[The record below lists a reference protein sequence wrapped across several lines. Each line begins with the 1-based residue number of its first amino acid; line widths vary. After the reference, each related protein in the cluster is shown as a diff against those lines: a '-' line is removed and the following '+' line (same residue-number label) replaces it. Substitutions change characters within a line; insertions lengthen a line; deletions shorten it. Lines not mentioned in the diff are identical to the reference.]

1 MFVAVGLGGQKLYL
15 TTRTQEGWDMY
26 RTCLKQWWH
35 NYNCSVSE
43 TGKSWSCLVEG
54 DEQLDWPNS
63 QTSMEL
69 CHAYVA

>member
-1 MFVAVGLGGQKLYL
+1 MFGIGTA
-15 TTRTQEGWDMY
+15 RDEEGWKVQTSYYDG
-26 RTCLKQWWH
+26 T
-35 NYNCSVSE
+35 
-43 TGKSWSCLVEG
+43 WSCLVEG